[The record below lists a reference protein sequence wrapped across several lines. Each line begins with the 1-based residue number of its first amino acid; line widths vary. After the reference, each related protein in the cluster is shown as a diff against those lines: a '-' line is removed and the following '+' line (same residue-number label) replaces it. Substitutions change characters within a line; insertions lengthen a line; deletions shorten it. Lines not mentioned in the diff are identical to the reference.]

1 MKKGYTNKELKLTAA
16 LYASREWIL
25 EYLRENGRLP
35 DEIPTGGMHI
45 GMRVIIE
52 RRGTDITLTDK
63 EKLIY
68 DALIREKR
76 LPGGGVRLIEDIDID
91 EE

>member
-35 DEIPTGGMHI
+35 DENPTGGMHI